1 MLSLFSVVGVI
12 GNAIA
17 FYIFFLR
24 RNSGTSVIFILALAG
39 TDFVT
44 CLVTIPFTIVFEA
57 VRYNLRYD
65 IVCKMY
71 FFFICST
78 IPYSSFIMAAIAFD
92 RYFCICHPFMHVFTI
107 PRARLIVLCLAI
119 PAFSF
124 GIITGMTYG
133 IYMVH
138 DALVTNGSVLVNTN
152 VSVQLATDGF
162 GNPFPLV
169 SIHDTGALKTGF
181 LLESQIELDR
191 GNDSKVY
198 DVMIHRQ
205 MLHNTECVKNYIYF
219 DDDFQMW
226 YHYIYTS
233 CYVLCFFIVIVLYVL
248 IYRFIHA
255 RRAMKAKRRK
265 KKYYTSVANTEP
277 HVPTQAAPREAET
290 AMTELTGNGNITTT
304 ISNNMNTT
312 NVDTLNGVKNTN
324 GTHKSNDTA
333 GETSRLPK
341 RRPSTNR
348 DRTANIK
355 TAIMLFVVTLVF
367 IFAFLPAWL
376 MAHGLIEVQFEFLLD
391 LDARAFL
398 NVFYFYFVYNVAN
411 PFIYAFMNQSFRED
425 LKKLLKRS

>member
-1 MLSLFSVVGVI
+1 MGEDTLPPPNTTAVNGTEYTVDSVHIALYTMLSLFSVVGVI

-290 AMTELTGNGNITTT
+290 AMTELTGNGGFHKKGQSRMATSERI
-304 ISNNMNTT
+304 NNNK
-312 NVDTLNGVKNTN
+312 NNTN
-324 GTHKSNDTA
+324 NNNKNNTNNNNNNYTNNTNNNNNVNNK
-333 GETSRLPK
+333 RL
-341 RRPSTNR
+341 
-348 DRTANIK
+348 
-355 TAIMLFVVTLVF
+355 M
-367 IFAFLPAWL
+367 
-376 MAHGLIEVQFEFLLD
+376 
-391 LDARAFL
+391 L